1 VGGLWTRSKV
11 FKPLPR
17 AFLQLLSQPD
27 SYDVAQKHEAHGVA
41 TGSCRRDG
49 LRRYHVAAAMLPLTS
64 GALEMPVL
72 DMRLGTLTCDH

>member
-1 VGGLWTRSKV
+1 M
-11 FKPLPR
+11 
-17 AFLQLLSQPD
+17 
-27 SYDVAQKHEAHGVA
+27 

-72 DMRLGTLTCDH
+72 DMWLGTLTCDH